1 MRPLP
6 YCGQNYTTGWLIFI
20 NQAADIR

>member
-20 NQAADIR
+20 NQAANFK